1 MTPLPP
7 AELLIALRAKRQ
19 IMPVRGGASLSS
31 DGKVTSYITDDGMRL
46 INPNG
51 PQAADTIE
59 RLEARVGEAE
69 KTLRATEDGLRQ
81 ICSGDEGPVILRG
94 AGNKPVR
101 CARRYEAKL
110 LLRDLRKAAN
120 FLATKGAGNE

>member
-1 MTPLPP
+1 MPLPP
-7 AELLIALRAKRQ
+7 AELLIALRAKKR
-19 IMPVRGGASLSS
+19 ALSPS
-31 DGKVTSYITDDGMRL
+31 GTGKIISKL
-46 INPNG
+46 INPQG

-120 FLATKGAGNE
+120 PLATKGAGDE